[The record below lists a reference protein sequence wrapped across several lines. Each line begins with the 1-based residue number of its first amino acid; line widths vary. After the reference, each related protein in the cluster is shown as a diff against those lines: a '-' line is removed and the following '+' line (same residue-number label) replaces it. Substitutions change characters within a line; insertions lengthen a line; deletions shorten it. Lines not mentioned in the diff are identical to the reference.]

1 MQKIHLAWILVS
13 AMFMASCGGG
23 GDGGSDDTPPASK
36 VAIHATEA
44 QHAALAGQAVSI
56 SLADAVQAS
65 DGSALRLVALQGLAD
80 QPGCGSSSFAGL
92 EIQLSEESQAGS
104 CVYQYTVQARDG
116 TRESAVARVVLKGE
130 ADMESYQ
137 LAPITVSVTKG
148 ESIEI
153 TPALPEGYELDE
165 LLVVLG
171 SGLAHVADGKIHY
184 KGGVI
189 GVAQVLYQAVQQPEV
204 GCEPDETNACATK
217 VKLGSVNIAIS
228 GESML
233 TSLGARNFLGNE
245 YAHDKLG
252 NDKPLIY
259 PGETVTIDVIDGNPG
274 LWGRGA
280 HLHDVNVNSNQGKVS
295 VVPVDTLEHTE
306 LSFSAAAPGEY
317 DIAYTVTDHKYGFS
331 SAVIRV
337 NVGNY
342 YDTLSLTLGERGLT
356 FLPPLTVKQV
366 EESGFL
372 YQDCVKDGGAYESKD
387 GNDYC
392 VARFNYAQ
400 AERLCHARGGR
411 LPSIDEFTTLFINR
425 ATVDYD
431 SWPQRS
437 GYLTA
442 PQTPFSGTE
451 GVSQYDWSTG
461 GVSKLSSAELENGHY
476 YVTCLKEAGR
486 TAEDLIYEINWLS
499 EQPVNGTF
507 YFDIKYRWRD
517 WESSRPSEAYTG
529 SVASVVVN
537 GDLAAYVTS
546 SDSPANG
553 RFMLKAGNKAGEGSI
568 RLTLTD
574 TTSEL
579 YGFEI
584 VQYLDIYHELSLI
597 NGVKTYNYSSVPLR
611 KQYFKPSDKIY
622 MTGGTLNHDNM
633 ENEHSGNPTFIET
646 IGVSQAERLG
656 GGESF
661 WSDYKKEY
669 VPLDNIRAIVVSSC
683 ELQWWWSITNNDPST
698 VINRVEFLK
707 KNGDYYVSGQF
718 NDCESRLSV
727 SKSIVAGSGRTLK
740 IMSFNAYSNHTN
752 TAINGID
759 IYAREE

>member
-23 GDGGSDDTPPASK
+23 GDGGSDDTPPARK
-36 VAIHATEA
+36 VAIHAAEA

-65 DGSALRLVALQGLAD
+65 DGSALRLVALQALAD
-80 QPGCGSSSFAGL
+80 QPGCGSSTFAGL
-92 EIQLSEESQAGS
+92 EILLSDESQAGS

-137 LAPITVSVTKG
+137 LAPITVSVTQEK
-148 ESIEI
+148 SIEI
-153 TPALPEGYELDE
+153 APALPEGYGLDD

-228 GESML
+228 GDSIL
-233 TSLGARNFLGNE
+233 TSLGARNFLGND
-245 YAHDKLG
+245 YASSHTQGPKSH
-252 NDKPLIY
+252 IH
-259 PGETVTIDVIDGNPG
+259 PGERVTIDVMKGNADQK
-274 LWGRGA
+274 WNEV
-280 HLHDVNVNSNQGKVS
+280 HLHDASVNSTQSEVS
-295 VVPVDTLEHTE
+295 IVPASDGVSHTR
-306 LSFSAAAPGEY
+306 LSFLATAPGEHY
-317 DIAYTVTDHKYGFS
+317 IAYTVTDHHYGFS

-337 NVGNY
+337 NVSNY

-372 YQDCVKDGGAYESKD
+372 YQDCDKDGGAYESKD

-411 LPSIDEFTTLFINR
+411 LPSIEEFTTLFINR
-425 ATVDYD
+425 GSVDYG

-442 PQTPFSGTE
+442 PKTPFSGTE

-461 GVSKLSSAELENGHY
+461 GVNTLPSTEVENGHY

-499 EQPVNGTF
+499 EQPVDGTF

-546 SDSPANG
+546 SDSSANG
-553 RFMLKAGNKAGEGSI
+553 RFMLHAGSIAGEGSI
-568 RLTLTD
+568 RLTLTE

-584 VQYLDIYHELSLI
+584 MQYLDIYEELLLKAGI
-597 NGVKTYNYSSVPLR
+597 KTYDNPSVPLR
-611 KQYFKPSDKIY
+611 KQFFMPSNRVYI
-622 MTGGTLNHDNM
+622 TGSGTIPLVD
-633 ENEHSGNPTFIET
+633 T
-646 IGVSQAERLG
+646 IGLSSEERIG
-656 GGESF
+656 GGDEY
-661 WSDYKKEY
+661 WGVTRKDY
-669 VPLDNIRAIVVSSC
+669 VSLDSLYRIDVLVCQKN
-683 ELQWWWSITNNDPST
+683 WWAEGRWGPAT
-698 VINRVEFLK
+698 VISRIIFTYK
-707 KNGDYYVSGQF
+707 SGGGYTSGDDTNCYNKRDHYITAS
-718 NDCESRLSV
+718 
-727 SKSIVAGSGRTLK
+727 SGRELN
-740 IMSFNAYSNHTN
+740 IISFNAYSDHNN

-759 IYAREE
+759 ISAREK